1 MEIICTSF
9 TFPKCL
15 ALPGNDGSCNLC
27 EVLEAHENIGRLC
40 SIVHSDLFMS
50 KIYLGLYIYIYFTWV
65 LAPGDRGWHKLLTWC
80 HKVLISS
87 IKIPEECEEA
97 ITSYST
103 ARLNISRYQIFW
115 KFSRLAEHWSY
126 LNISWSIF

>member
-40 SIVHSDLFMS
+40 SIVHSDLFIS
-50 KIYLGLYIYIYFTWV
+50 KIYLGISTLSTLHGY
-65 LAPGDRGWHKLLTWC
+65 WHPAT
-80 HKVLISS
+80 
-87 IKIPEECEEA
+87 EDG
-97 ITSYST
+97 TSC
-103 ARLNISRYQIFW
+103 
-115 KFSRLAEHWSY
+115 
-126 LNISWSIF
+126 